1 MPAAVHSV
9 LALGSAAPPFALPGV
24 DGKSWSLE
32 SFADA
37 TVLVVVFTCNHCPA
51 AKAYEDRLVAI
62 QQDYGPR
69 GVRLVGINPNDDRSH
84 PEDSFENMKIRA
96 RDKKFN
102 FPYLRDEAQAVARA
116 YGAACT
122 PDPFVFDRARKLV
135 YAGRIDD
142 STQSPQ
148 KARRHDLRRA
158 LDQTLE
164 GQPVDVDVFPA
175 VGCSIKWRK

>member
-1 MPAAVHSV
+1 MPAAVHSA
-9 LALGSAAPPFALPGV
+9 LTLGSSPPPFSLPGV
-24 DGKSWSLE
+24 DGQTWSLD

-37 TVLVVVFTCNHCPA
+37 PVLVVVFTCNHCPA

-62 QQDYGPR
+62 QKDYAAR
-69 GVRLVGINPNDDRSH
+69 GVRLCAINPNDHHSH

-96 RDKKFN
+96 EQKHFN
-102 FPYLRDEAQAVARA
+102 FPYLRDEPQTVARA

-122 PDPFVFDRARKLV
+122 PDPFVSDRDRKLV

-142 STQSPQ
+142 STQNAQ
-148 KARRHDLRRA
+148 RAQRHDLRRA
-158 LDQTLE
+158 IELALE
-164 GQPVDVDVFPA
+164 GRGVDFDVYPA

>member
-1 MPAAVHSV
+1 MPAAVHSA
-9 LALGSAAPPFALPGV
+9 LSLGSSPPPFSLPGV
-24 DGKSWSLE
+24 DDKTWSLD

-37 TVLVVVFTCNHCPA
+37 SVLVVVFTCNHCPA
-51 AKAYEDRLVAI
+51 AKAYEERLVQI

-69 GVRLVGINPNDDRSH
+69 GVRLVGINPNDHHSH

-102 FPYLRDEAQAVARA
+102 FPYLRDEAQTVARA

-148 KARRHDLRRA
+148 KAKRHDLRRA
-158 LDQTLE
+158 IDLALE
-164 GQPVDVDVFPA
+164 GRPVDFDVF
-175 VGCSIKWRK
+175 